1 MRCMN
6 IHNYILSS
14 LSARS
19 QHHRCRP
26 SHFNTTP
33 SVMRMCV
40 LSRFHPQCSL
50 ARWQRPHNII
60 IKVKYEKVR
69 EWVNPLASFWW
80 NWVEDWGRGW
90 GWWWCACRR
99 QTRGAFTRMSLFWNP
114 PFLWVPA
121 SLFISLFFLLCLF
134 NSERALNVNDEMR
147 VRALDDMNFEMSK
160 RRTVRLCTKR
170 VKDLKDV
177 RMELYCALRPST
189 STSAEK
195 KFASIQQA
203 RVRLCW
209 VLWFARIS
217 I

>member
-1 MRCMN
+1 MN

-40 LSRFHPQCSL
+40 LSRFHPNVHSL
-50 ARWQRPHNII
+50 DDDNDPTISSSKWNTR
-60 IKVKYEKVR
+60 KCGS
-69 EWVNPLASFWW
+69 EWILASFWW

-99 QTRGAFTRMSLFWNP
+99 QMRGAFTRMSLFWNP

-121 SLFISLFFLLCLF
+121 SLLIWLFFSSYVHSTVNELSTLMTRWE
-134 NSERALNVNDEMR
+134 SEHWMIWILRW
-147 VRALDDMNFEMSK
+147 VRD
-160 RRTVRLCTKR
+160 
-170 VKDLKDV
+170 
-177 RMELYCALRPST
+177 ALRG
-189 STSAEK
+189 
-195 KFASIQQA
+195 
-203 RVRLCW
+203 
-209 VLWFARIS
+209 FARS
-217 I
+217 V